1 MEYMNTTKIF
11 TLLVTTCLLSGGNA
25 IAQDTDR
32 PAPITIRE
40 QGSFMVGGTTVAVP
54 GTFEFSDY
62 RNPAGQNAYADH
74 AYVFYQIPV
83 DVKKLPLVF
92 LHGGGQSGKT
102 WETTPDGRE
111 GFQTLFLRRG
121 YGCYTVDQPRRGR
134 AGSSSLPSSISPIC
148 TDKMLFSLFRFGRYP
163 EYYPG
168 TMFPQDS
175 LSLRQLQRW
184 GTPDTGPYDDYVTSD
199 AMAALFDKIGGAV
212 LVSHSR
218 GGHPGWL
225 TTLKS
230 DNVKGIISLEPGG
243 WKYVF
248 PFPENE
254 LPEPVRSSYG
264 LHQGEPVPLNEF
276 MKLTRIPILIIY
288 GDFIAEKPVEDIGQ
302 DQWRVEMQMARA
314 FADAV
319 NRHGG
324 NAKVIHL
331 PEIGIKGNTHF
342 MMSDLNNVEIADV
355 MEKWMEEN
363 KLNND

>member
-1 MEYMNTTKIF
+1 MNNKLTTLIA
-11 TLLVTTCLLSGGNA
+11 TCMISVTSA
-25 IAQDTDR
+25 IAQDASR
-32 PAPITIRE
+32 AVPITIQK
-40 QGSFMVGGTTVAVP
+40 QGSFMVGGTTVSTP
-54 GTFEFSDY
+54 GTFKFSDY

-83 DVKKLPLVF
+83 NTKDLLLVF

-111 GFQTLFLRRG
+111 GFQTIFLRRG

-134 AGSSSLPSSISPIC
+134 AGSSSLPSNISPTF
-148 TDKMLFSLFRFGRYP
+148 TDKMLFSLFRFGHYP
-163 EYYPG
+163 EFYPNSQ
-168 TMFPQDS
+168 FPKDS
-175 LSLRQLQRW
+175 VSLRQLQRW

-199 AMAALFDKIGGAV
+199 AMAALFNKIGAAV

-225 TTLKS
+225 TALKS
-230 DNVKGIISLEPGG
+230 PNVKGVISLEPGG

-248 PFPENE
+248 PFPEGE
-254 LPEPVRSSYG
+254 LPEPIQSAYG
-264 LHQGEPVPLNEF
+264 LHQGEPIPLEEF
-276 MKLTRIPILIIY
+276 KKLTRIPILIIY
-288 GDFIAEKPVEDIGQ
+288 GDFIAEAPVDDIGQ

-314 FADAV
+314 FAETV

-324 NAKVIHL
+324 NAKVVHL

-342 MMSDLNNVEIADV
+342 LMADQNNVQIADLL
-355 MEKWMEEN
+355 EKWLEEN
-363 KLNND
+363 NLNK